1 MYIDMTA
8 LACLQLLATAL
19 ELTVPSYA
27 LRLVRRFG
35 AARVGWFL
43 VIVFASLA
51 LLHLVGPSR
60 VGWWGINPNI
70 IKNAVYVVASILLLI
85 GMGHLDTLWSE
96 RQRVERQKQEL
107 KSSCESKAKEQTTDL
122 LQINSGLVQVVE
134 HHELTI
140 RELTESEQQ
149 FRQLFE
155 SNPQP
160 MWLLDLRTGRF
171 LAVNA
176 AAQRQYGFTS
186 NEFLAL
192 NARDLLAGGT
202 SAAFERDMAKPCST
216 PEIRGNW
223 RHRRK
228 DHSALEV
235 EITCLDLKHGDC
247 PARLVLANDV
257 SLRRQRET
265 EMCATQKREA
275 FAHLATGAAHH
286 LDGIVAAVEA
296 HVATL
301 LQRPLDPLTTSEL
314 QQLSR
319 ALHRGAALSRQLMT
333 FGGQQTLRLEPLD
346 LSALIRFQDRTLRRL
361 LSEAIVFQHS
371 LAMQLPPIMADR
383 RLIEH
388 VITNLVLNARDA
400 LHHGGQL
407 ILETAP
413 AEITEPP
420 AASGA
425 LVQNNFVRL
434 TVRDNGC
441 GMSPEV
447 KAHLFEPFF
456 TTRPERHALGLGL
469 ASVYGAV
476 QQHGGWIEC
485 FSEPGRGTE
494 MNVFLPCAD
503 ATTAATIAPP
513 PVHGTILVIEPD
525 DAVRGTARHILDSHG
540 YRVIEAMDAG
550 MATLMWEAQST
561 QIDLVLT
568 SLNLGGG
575 PSARALAS
583 AWREAKPEL
592 KIAFVAEDILDAAAE
607 DPTIFEDGKVLA
619 KPYSV
624 EQLLHIIHAS
634 LDPVG

>member
-1 MYIDMTA
+1 MTA
-8 LACLQLLATAL
+8 LACLQFLATAL

-43 VIVFASLA
+43 VIAFASLA
-51 LLHLVGPSR
+51 LLHLFGPSR
-60 VGWWGINPNI
+60 IGAWGPGSGLAING
-70 IKNAVYVVASILLLI
+70 VYAVASILLLI
-85 GMGHLDTLWSE
+85 GMGHLETLWSE

-107 KSSCESKAKEQTTDL
+107 QTTFEFKAKEQTTDL

-140 RELTESEQQ
+140 QALTQSEQQ

-155 SNPQP
+155 GNPQP
-160 MWLLDLRTGRF
+160 MWVLDLRTGRI
-171 LAVNA
+171 LTVNA
-176 AAQRQYGFTS
+176 AALRQYGFSAT
-186 NEFLAL
+186 EFLAL

-216 PEIRGNW
+216 PETRGNW

-228 DHSALEV
+228 DHSSLEV
-235 EITCLDLKHGDC
+235 EITCLDLKHGEY
-247 PARLVLANDV
+247 PARLVLASDV
-257 SLRRQRET
+257 SHRRQRET
-265 EMCATQKREA
+265 ELCATQKREA

-286 LDGIVAAVEA
+286 LDGIVAAVEG

-301 LQRPLDPLTTSEL
+301 LQKPLDPMTMSEL

-319 ALHRGAALSRQLMT
+319 AVQRGAALSRQLLT
-333 FGGQQTLRLEPLD
+333 FGGQQTIHLEPLD

-361 LSEAIVFQHS
+361 LSEGIELQHA
-371 LAMQLPPIMADR
+371 LATQLPPIIADR

-400 LHHGGQL
+400 MRHGGKL
-407 ILETAP
+407 VLETAP
-413 AEITEPP
+413 ARIEDEP
-420 AASGA
+420 AATGPRA
-425 LVQNNFVRL
+425 NANHFVRL

-447 KAHLFEPFF
+447 QAHLFEPFF
-456 TTRPERHALGLGL
+456 TTRADRQALGLGL
-469 ASVYGAV
+469 ASVFGAV

-485 FSEPGRGTE
+485 LSEPGRGTE
-494 MNVFLPCAD
+494 MSVFLPCAD
-503 ATTAATIAPP
+503 ATTAAAVAPP
-513 PVHGTILVIEPD
+513 PVHGTILVIEAD
-525 DAVRGTARHILDSHG
+525 DAVRGMARHILDSHG

-550 MATLMWEAQST
+550 TATLIWEAQPK

-568 SLNLGGG
+568 SLNLRGG
-575 PSARALAS
+575 PSARALAKT
-583 AWREAKPEL
+583 WRETRPGL
-592 KIAFVAEDILDAAAE
+592 KFAFVSDDILDTAAE
-607 DPTIFEDGKVLA
+607 DPTIFEEGKVLA

-624 EQLLHIIHAS
+624 DQLLRTIQAC
-634 LDPVG
+634 LDPAS